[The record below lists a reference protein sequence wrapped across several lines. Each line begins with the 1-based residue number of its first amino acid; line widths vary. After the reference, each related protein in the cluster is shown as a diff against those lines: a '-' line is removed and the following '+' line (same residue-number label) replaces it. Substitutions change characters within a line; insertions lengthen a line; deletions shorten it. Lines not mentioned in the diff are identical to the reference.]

1 MVKEIDGQGGFYR
14 DVWQNSGID
23 REEYSKIVLYP
34 HSPDIEKEVLNKLSA
49 MPNLDNSSFLLIDV
63 VDAKR
68 REAKVLLVPKEC
80 PRLIPNRYIETNG
93 LPPGNQTFL
102 VETFRDGDSRA
113 RYTVVVLAD
122 DPEAAARIAKRR
134 VATKVPYPSKNI
146 EAQAELVS
154 PEEWVDAA
162 RQLID
167 DGIRLPDF
175 MLRFAGLGEYQRQV
189 EERARKSSEIPL
201 AI

>member
-1 MVKEIDGQGGFYR
+1 MVKEIDGQGGFYW
-14 DVWQNSGID
+14 DVWHNSGIN
-23 REEYSKIVLYP
+23 REGYSRIVLYP
-34 HSPDIEKEVLNKLSA
+34 HSPDIEEEVLNKLSA
-49 MPNLDNSSFLLIDV
+49 MPNLDNSSFLLTDV

-80 PRLIPNRYIETNG
+80 PRLIPNRYAETND

-102 VETFRDGDSRA
+102 VETFRDGDPRA
-113 RYTVVVLAD
+113 RHTVVVLAD

-134 VATKVPYPSKNI
+134 VATKVSYPSKYI

-175 MLRFAGLGEYQRQV
+175 MLRFAGLGECQRKV
-189 EERARKSSEIPL
+189 EERARKSSKIPL